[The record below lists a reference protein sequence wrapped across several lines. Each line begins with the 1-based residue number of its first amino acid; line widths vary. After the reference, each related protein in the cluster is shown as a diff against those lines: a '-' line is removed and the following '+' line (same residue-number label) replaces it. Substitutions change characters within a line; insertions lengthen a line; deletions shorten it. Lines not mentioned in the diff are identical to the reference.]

1 MLVISRKSG
10 ESIVVQD
17 AQGRQLVIRVTKL
30 SGRTVKLAFAQEGD
44 SKSFEVWRGEIAESK
59 LSATDNEREVKKDS
73 GKKAKPSEAWWKGLD
88 YSVAEKDEE

>member
-10 ESIVVQD
+10 ESIVIQD

-44 SKSFEVWRGEIAESK
+44 SKNFEVWRGEIAESK
-59 LSATDNEREVKKDS
+59 LSATDNEHEVKKES
-73 GKKAKPSEAWWKGLD
+73 SKKAGSEAWWKGLD